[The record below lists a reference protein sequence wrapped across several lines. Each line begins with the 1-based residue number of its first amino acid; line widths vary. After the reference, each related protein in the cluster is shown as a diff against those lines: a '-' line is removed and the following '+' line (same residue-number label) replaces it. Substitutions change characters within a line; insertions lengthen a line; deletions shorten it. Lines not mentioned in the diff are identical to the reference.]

1 MPYTVSQFCRILDV
15 SIRTLHWYDKLGLL
29 KPAYYGNNGYRYYE
43 KKELNIMKNIIF
55 LKNIGFNLND
65 IKELLESFEQKAL
78 NIENKKS
85 QISFFKNI
93 GFNVADIKQLMFN
106 SEKSKVAILQKHKSK
121 LINELKSKSEI
132 IIKID
137 HIINE
142 LTAACK

>member
-65 IKELLESFEQKAL
+65 IKELLEYFEQKAL

-85 QISFFKNI
+85 QISFFKSI

-106 SEKSKVAILQKHKSK
+106 SEKSKVEILKNHKSN
-121 LINELKSKSEI
+121 LINELKNKSEI

-142 LTAACK
+142 LTTTYK

>member
-15 SIRTLHWYDKLGLL
+15 SIRTLHWYDKVGLL